1 MPETM
6 FRIRWPD
13 GRTEDCY
20 SPSTVIHEHLAAGE
34 TYRLDDFLARSQRA
48 LDASALR
55 VKQKYGFRCGNADAQ
70 AARITATAKDFQLEE
85 TVRCLSIS

>member
-1 MPETM
+1 MTETT

-13 GRTEDCY
+13 GQIENCY
-20 SPSTVIHEHLAAGE
+20 SPSTVVHEHLAAGE

-48 LDASALR
+48 LDAAALR